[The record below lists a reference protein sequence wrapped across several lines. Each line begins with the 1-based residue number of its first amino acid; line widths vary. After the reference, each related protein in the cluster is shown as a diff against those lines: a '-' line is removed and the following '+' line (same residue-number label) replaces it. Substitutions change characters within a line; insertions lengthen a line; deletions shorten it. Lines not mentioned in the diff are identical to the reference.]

1 MLSRK
6 QTAAGTV
13 LGLVFI
19 WLLASGWSRSD
30 KAPRV
35 TVPAPIG
42 KTAFRQ
48 RLVAVGDL
56 HGGQS
61 LPLLISIGLI
71 LRNADIDNAKKVLRM
86 AKVIDDKAD
95 WAGGSDIL
103 VQTGDIV
110 DRGTYALDIYRLM
123 QKLRGQADAA
133 GGRVV
138 SILGNHEIMNAIGDW
153 RWASAVGEVADCVRY
168 VTSADIKRFGS
179 STKRQQDLSSEGWL
193 GQEWLAK

>member
-6 QTAAGTV
+6 QTAAASV

-19 WLLASGWSRSD
+19 WLLTSGWSRSD

-35 TVPAPIG
+35 LVPAPIG

-61 LPLLISIGLI
+61 LPSLISIGLI

-86 AKVIDDKAD
+86 ARVIDDKAD

-153 RWASAVGEVADCVRY
+153 RWAS
-168 VTSADIKRFGS
+168 TW
-179 STKRQQDLSSEGWL
+179 EGRSLTVL
-193 GQEWLAK
+193 GM

>member
-1 MLSRK
+1 
-6 QTAAGTV
+6 
-13 LGLVFI
+13 
-19 WLLASGWSRSD
+19 
-30 KAPRV
+30 
-35 TVPAPIG
+35 
-42 KTAFRQ
+42 
-48 RLVAVGDL
+48 
-56 HGGQS
+56 
-61 LPLLISIGLI
+61 LLISIGLI